1 VSYLE
6 KSPTELFASL
16 DGEPDAPSRVD
27 IAAAMVTGR
36 RRKRGRV
43 AAACAAVAAL
53 VGGTAVGGA
62 LAFGGASPEPLPH
75 CVAVP
80 LPMGSFTS
88 IEVTGGDPTGR
99 YIAGLGDPLPG
110 QKSSVVVWH
119 DGEIVDVLRRPGV
132 RLSDFTA
139 GGVGVGG
146 DDTRAYVYRDGTL
159 TALKGERAAAVAVDG
174 AGVVVG
180 RVGQRPARWASPA
193 GDPVLLPLPPGAT
206 TGSAVAVAADG
217 TIAGHVSDKDGL
229 VLTAYLWRP
238 DGSHGPV
245 DLPVVDGKRALWFE
259 PQSVRGGW
267 VYGALV
273 VQGDRVTARTG
284 PSGEPVPIEPAIHAF
299 RQIPFRIEVTTGRSQ
314 ALPQPADRSLG
325 ALYVGDRVVTLP
337 PDPTAA
343 EGSDYHVS
351 AVGDDGR
358 TAAGESSASS
368 GPPIRPV
375 AWRCD

>member
-1 VSYLE
+1 MTPS
-6 KSPTELFASL
+6 
-16 DGEPDAPSRVD
+16 DAEYVAYVQGRIPALRRLAYHLCGDAHHADDLVQET
-27 IAAAMVTGR
+27 IAKLYAAW
-36 RRKRGRV
+36 GRV
-43 AAACAAVAAL
+43 SAADGLDRYTRTTL
-53 VGGTAVGGA
+53 VRTF
-62 LAFGGASPEPLPH
+62 L
-75 CVAVP
+75 
-80 LPMGSFTS
+80 
-88 IEVTGGDPTGR
+88 D
-99 YIAGLGDPLPG
+99 
-110 QKSSVVVWH
+110 
-119 DGEIVDVLRRPGV
+119 
-132 RLSDFTA
+132 
-139 GGVGVGG
+139 
-146 DDTRAYVYRDGTL
+146 VYRDGTL

-174 AGVVVG
+174 AGVIVG